1 MQEDRKNAQGS
12 MNEEEEEEEPDGELD
27 SATRAALVKEL
38 VELKERKNRLGR
50 LVAELE
56 GYG

>member
-1 MQEDRKNAQGS
+1 

-38 VELKERKNRLGR
+38 AELKERKNRLGR